1 MSLFRTSLK
10 ENLAKHKLWLESDGE
25 EGHRFSAAGASF
37 EKTDLNGVNLSKAN
51 LSGANFSGANL
62 SEANLSE
69 ATLFGAKLIG
79 TNLNGANLSSCAL
92 SGAELQGATL
102 QDAILTEAL
111 LCEAILTGAD
121 LSNADLHRA
130 NLSLGIP
137 EFIKSK
143 NIQSMISG
151 HPVPFIAVRQTNL
164 TEANLSG
171 ANLSEANLD
180 FADLSNANLSGANL
194 SGAKLF
200 AVNLSKANLSN
211 ANLHGADLFR
221 VKALNTNFSSA
232 DLTEACIEE
241 WIIDSETRFDEVN
254 CKSIYLKHILRSL
267 PDYISRKYCDR
278 RPFNPKATFAQGDFV
293 KLVSRDN
300 AGLELENRGSDIL
313 QERVVVEELHEIFE
327 HLIEQYSQRY
337 ADASISDRLILLKLE
352 ITCQAKVDPAFR
364 LRLLE
369 AVSTKSNQELT
380 KLLTDNAFVSVSGD
394 TIHQWLATE

>member
-25 EGHRFSAAGASF
+25 EGDRFSAAGASF
-37 EKTDLNGVNLSKAN
+37 EKTDLEGANLSKAN

-62 SEANLSE
+62 SEADLSE

-79 TNLNGANLSSCAL
+79 ANINGANLSSSAL

-102 QDAILTEAL
+102 QGAILTEAL
-111 LCEAILTGAD
+111 LCEAILTGVD

-137 EFIKSK
+137 EFVKSK
-143 NIQSMISG
+143 NIQSIVSG
-151 HPVPFIAVRQTNL
+151 HIVPFIGVRQTNL

-180 FADLSNANLSGANL
+180 FANLSDANLSGANL
-194 SGAKLF
+194 SSAKLF

-221 VKALNTNFSSA
+221 VRALNTNFSSA
-232 DLTEACIEE
+232 DLTDACIEE

-254 CKSIYLKHILRSL
+254 CESIYLKHILRSL
-267 PDYISRKYCDR
+267 PDYIFRRYCDR

-313 QERVVVEELHEIFE
+313 QERVVIEELHEIFE
-327 HLIEQYSQRY
+327 HLIENIHN
-337 ADASISDRLILLKLE
+337 AMLM
-352 ITCQAKVDPAFR
+352 
-364 LRLLE
+364 LR
-369 AVSTKSNQELT
+369 
-380 KLLTDNAFVSVSGD
+380 
-394 TIHQWLATE
+394 

>member
-10 ENLAKHKLWLESDGE
+10 ENLAKHKLWLESHGE
-25 EGHRFSAAGASF
+25 EGDRFSAAGASF
-37 EKTDLNGVNLSKAN
+37 EKTDLEGANLSKAN

-62 SEANLSE
+62 SEADLSE

-79 TNLNGANLSSCAL
+79 ANINGANLSSSAL

-102 QDAILTEAL
+102 QGAILTEAL
-111 LCEAILTGAD
+111 LCEAILTGVD

-137 EFIKSK
+137 EFVKSK
-143 NIQSMISG
+143 NIQSIVSG
-151 HPVPFIAVRQTNL
+151 HIVPFIGVRQTNL

-180 FADLSNANLSGANL
+180 FANLSDANLSGANL
-194 SGAKLF
+194 SSAKLF

-221 VKALNTNFSSA
+221 VRALNTNFSFA

-267 PDYISRKYCDR
+267 PDYIFRRYCDR

-313 QERVVVEELHEIFE
+313 QERVVIEELHEIFE

-337 ADASISDRLILLKLE
+337 ADASVSDRLTLLKLE
-352 ITCQAKVDPAFR
+352 ITYQAKVDSAFR

-369 AVSTKSNQELT
+369 AVSTKSNQELI
-380 KLLTDNAFVSVSGD
+380 KLLTDNAFVSVSED
-394 TIHQWLATE
+394 TIQQWLATE